1 MNAAQG
7 TARLIYE
14 DARWFLVK
22 LLFLYITLPLTAAWV
37 IIGIFFEQ
45 AGSES
50 FLIGPAY
57 FFFIPYYGAAGFKSL
72 LPIAVGLGSTR
83 TQLLKM
89 FYLVGTSLVLVYM
102 LFLNLCQWL
111 LAYLHQEGISS
122 ASILHPGQFYSSEH
136 QFLPYLW
143 IDLMIGMLLF
153 GSMFFLYCITYRLGM
168 KRTLIGISI
177 LGMVTMLLVYSG
189 ALGVPTEWLS
199 LMNMNAMTG
208 FTLAGAVGLMALL
221 ATYPIM
227 RNASLL
233 PKTSID

>member
-37 IIGIFFEQ
+37 IIGVFFEQ
-45 AGSES
+45 GGSES

-72 LPIAVGLGSTR
+72 LPIAIGLGSTR

-89 FYLVGTSLVLVYM
+89 FYLVGTSIVFVYM
-102 LFLNLCQWL
+102 VCLNLCQWL
-111 LAYLHQEGISS
+111 LAYLYQEGISS
-122 ASILHPGQFYSSEH
+122 ATILHPGQLYSSEH

-143 IDLMIGMLLF
+143 IDLMVALLLF
-153 GSMFFLYCITYRLGM
+153 GFMFFLYCVTYRLGM
-168 KRTLIGISI
+168 KRALIGTSI
-177 LGMVTMLLVYSG
+177 LGIAAMFLFYSG
-189 ALGVPTEWLS
+189 AVDAPIEWVS
-199 LMNMNAMTG
+199 QMNISALTA
-208 FTLAGAVGLMALL
+208 FTLAGAIGLLALL
-221 ATYPIM
+221 ATYPMM

-233 PKTSID
+233 AKSSKE

>member
-37 IIGIFFEQ
+37 IIGIFFEL
-45 AGSES
+45 GDSES

-89 FYLVGTSLVLVYM
+89 FYIVGTSVVFVYM
-102 LFLNLCQWL
+102 IFLNLCQWL
-111 LAYLHQEGISS
+111 LAYLYQEGISS
-122 ASILHPGQFYSSEH
+122 APILHPGQLYSSEH

-143 IDLMIGMLLF
+143 IDLMIGLVLF
-153 GSMFFLYCITYRLGM
+153 GLMFFIYCITYRVGM
-168 KRTLIGISI
+168 MRALIGASL
-177 LGMVTMLLVYSG
+177 LGIVAMFLYYSG
-189 ALGVPTEWLS
+189 ALEAPFQSLSQSNMGVLVT
-199 LMNMNAMTG
+199 
-208 FTLAGAVGLMALL
+208 FTLIGAIGLVLL
-221 ATYPIM
+221 LVTYPMM
-227 RNASLL
+227 RNASLQ
-233 PKTSID
+233 PTASKA